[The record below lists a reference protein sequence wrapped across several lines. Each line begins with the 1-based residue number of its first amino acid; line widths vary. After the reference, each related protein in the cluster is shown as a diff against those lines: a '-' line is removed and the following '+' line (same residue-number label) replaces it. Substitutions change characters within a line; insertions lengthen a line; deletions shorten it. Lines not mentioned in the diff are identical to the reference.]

1 MKLVQSKVATI
12 DFAASSVKEVKLPT
26 EGIVTRYDA
35 ILKLNVT
42 TDATEGGTPKED
54 ALMRIIKW
62 LRIEGPGAKTYFAVS
77 DGRLLKYRAI
87 YDFGKFKEDDLP
99 TAAGVTADVR
109 ALIPIYFGINP
120 LDRFDTST
128 VIPALRLSELVM
140 RVLWGA
146 ASDLGSGYTINS
158 GQLDIIQYALVP
170 EEGEPLSRF
179 FPSGIPAT
187 RMEATTID
195 INELKSDLGLKHDV
209 PTGDVLY
216 RSLIMITDSADN
228 RSDDEV
234 SEIGVVV
241 EKERFIP
248 LRIPWKLLGDRD
260 VVDYGL
266 DSRITGVAMLDW
278 EEVSGIPLGVDM
290 SGLAEGDVK
299 LGFTTVATG
308 GKIYIMHE
316 MKTVE

>member
-12 DFAASSVKEVKLPT
+12 EFAPNSVREVKLPT

-35 ILKLNVT
+35 ILWLNVE
-42 TDATEGGTPKED
+42 TDSTNGGTPRED

-87 YDFGKFKEDDLP
+87 YDFGKFKEDPLP
-99 TAAGVTADVR
+99 TAAGVIADVR
-109 ALIPIYFGINP
+109 ALIPIYFGLNP

-128 VIPALRLSELVM
+128 VIPAINLSELVM
-140 RVLWGA
+140 RVLWGD
-146 ASDLGSGYTINS
+146 ASDLGSGYTINE
-158 GQLDIIQYALVP
+158 GRLDVVQYALVP
-170 EEGEPLSRF
+170 EENEPLSAV
-179 FPSGIPAT
+179 FPAGIPAT
-187 RMEATTID
+187 RMEATAIGID
-195 INELKSDLGLKHDV
+195 EIKTDLGLRHDV

-216 RSLIMITDSADN
+216 RTFIMITDGANN
-228 RSDDEV
+228 RSDEEI
-234 SEIGVVV
+234 SEIGVII

-248 LRIPWKLLGDRD
+248 FRVPWKLLGDRD
-260 VVDYGL
+260 VIDYGL
-266 DSRITGVAMLDW
+266 EQRITGVAVLDW

-299 LGFTTVATG
+299 LGFTTIATG
-308 GKIYIMHE
+308 GRIFIMHE